1 MEAGGVIE
9 YQKAARSMIKTGE
22 CIGNVDVGTRRYTL
36 VANKGSARRKVL
48 RRHSYYPDINCFT
61 RIILAKVSGDA
72 KTLAVMMDRLFAN
85 TVASAEASRLLADI
99 KAIETQHVAAA
110 ITQMAASVSEV
121 SGYASAVSKATILA
135 DAEVESAR
143 NIHEDRW
150 LNA

>member
-1 MEAGGVIE
+1 
-9 YQKAARSMIKTGE
+9 
-22 CIGNVDVGTRRYTL
+22 
-36 VANKGSARRKVL
+36 
-48 RRHSYYPDINCFT
+48 
-61 RIILAKVSGDA
+61 
-72 KTLAVMMDRLFAN
+72 MMDRLFAN